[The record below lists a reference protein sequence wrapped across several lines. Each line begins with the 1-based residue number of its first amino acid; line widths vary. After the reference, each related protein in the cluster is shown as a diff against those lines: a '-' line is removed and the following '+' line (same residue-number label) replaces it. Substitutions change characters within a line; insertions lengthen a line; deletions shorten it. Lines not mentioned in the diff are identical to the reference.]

1 LIKSVLISIILI
13 TDSFVVQVLTPTSY
27 LNHFVPI
34 HQVGL
39 YGEEGGEEEAEGIE
53 SEEVEVEDGD
63 DEVCR

>member
-1 LIKSVLISIILI
+1 VIVLL
-13 TDSFVVQVLTPTSY
+13 FRVLTPNSY